1 LTVCLHGGWPSAAAA
16 YPGAVTGNNPIQ
28 RKNIGGMM
36 KTKHLRNKT
45 GKKVKTVTLR
55 RRKTGRSFYE
65 FVEEKKLD
73 IPHDFPPGT
82 PMRKLWRQ
90 PVERN
95 KRIGQEIY
103 DAVAAKFVV
112 LVPGLRVK
120 LYIKINN

>member
-1 LTVCLHGGWPSAAAA
+1 
-16 YPGAVTGNNPIQ
+16 
-28 RKNIGGMM
+28 M
-36 KTKHLRNKT
+36 KTKRLRNKT

-82 PMRKLWRQ
+82 PMARLWSQ
-90 PVERN
+90 PVERD
-95 KRIGQEIY
+95 KQLGREIY
-103 DAVAAKFVV
+103 DAVAENFFE

-120 LYIKINN
+120 LYIKIYN